1 MREGTPVKH
10 DIVPRS
16 RRELAPTPRTRIARV
31 IPTSVL
37 PRRPVVRTVRAWL
50 RELFSPP
57 PPGSFLS
64 PSERQLVNT
73 RLHWLVPLRTIGQAA
88 IAMPLA
94 GLLLWILNS
103 IAPGMVLLQVLLGL
117 GAVFHQLW
125 LGYVILRWR
134 ADHIIVTDKR
144 LIRISGIVNVT
155 VDAVHL
161 SEITDTTYRRSFI
174 GRILNYGTL
183 VVKSAGRSQSLERM
197 DFVPSPAAIYRAT
210 LPHTGGPA

>member
-1 MREGTPVKH
+1 MKH

-103 IAPGMVLLQVLLGL
+103 IAPGMVLLQVLFAV
-117 GAVFHQLW
+117 GAVFH
-125 LGYVILRWR
+125 
-134 ADHIIVTDKR
+134 
-144 LIRISGIVNVT
+144 
-155 VDAVHL
+155 
-161 SEITDTTYRRSFI
+161 
-174 GRILNYGTL
+174 
-183 VVKSAGRSQSLERM
+183 
-197 DFVPSPAAIYRAT
+197 
-210 LPHTGGPA
+210 

>member
-1 MREGTPVKH
+1 MKH
-10 DIVPRS
+10 NIVPRS
-16 RRELAPTPRTRIARV
+16 RGEVVPTPRTRIARV
-31 IPTSVL
+31 TRVTRVTRASVL
-37 PRRPVVRTVRAWL
+37 PPRPAVRTVRAWL

-57 PPGSFLS
+57 PPASFLS
-64 PSERQLVNT
+64 PSEHQLVNT

-134 ADHIIVTDKR
+134 ADHIIVTDG
-144 LIRISGIVNVT
+144 S
-155 VDAVHL
+155 
-161 SEITDTTYRRSFI
+161 SESRASSTSRSTPCTYPRSPTRPTGDPSSAASSTTAPWS
-174 GRILNYGTL
+174 
-183 VVKSAGRSQSLERM
+183 
-197 DFVPSPAAIYRAT
+197 
-210 LPHTGGPA
+210 